1 MKKIHLKKI
10 YFGFNFYKSVRQKK
24 IFFFLLKKINN
35 YRVKYDF

>member
-24 IFFFLLKKINN
+24 NFFFLEKNK
-35 YRVKYDF
+35 

>member
-24 IFFFLLKKINN
+24 KFFFSLKK
-35 YRVKYDF
+35 K